1 MKYNSLIKTI
11 YRQKGGLKTKI
22 IHKAIL
28 SCIKNIPKLSEW
40 NKSLFKKYS
49 NTPSWDNAILNF
61 HTAKDPKALDLKSP
75 SFMRLAYD
83 EMLAKQ
89 LSLAIIRKN
98 ILEDKGNSYNNKK
111 NQLVIKF
118 TKMLP
123 FKITQNQNDIINEI
137 IDDLNSSKKML
148 RLLHGDVG
156 SGKTVVAIASAL
168 YVINSGYQV
177 ALMVPTELLAIQHY
191 NQVKQLFDKLKLK
204 VYLLTS
210 SSEKKSEILKIS
222 KFNFCFGNIYGLDGY
237 ISEKLLDSI
246 NFGSV
251 PIYYPSYEIEK
262 KFFPSELY
270 YDYRDFENFES
281 LIDFMENFDERAYN
295 NWRSLAQDFL
305 PNLKKRH
312 SIENFI
318 NRIDVGLNNILNINI

>member
-1 MKYNSLIKTI
+1 
-11 YRQKGGLKTKI
+11 
-22 IHKAIL
+22 
-28 SCIKNIPKLSEW
+28 
-40 NKSLFKKYS
+40 
-49 NTPSWDNAILNF
+49 
-61 HTAKDPKALDLKSP
+61 
-75 SFMRLAYD
+75 MRLAYD

-98 ILEDKGNSYNNKK
+98 ILEDKGNLYNNKK

-118 TKMLP
+118 IKMLP
-123 FKITQNQNDIINEI
+123 FKITKNQNDIINEI

-210 SSEKKSEILKIS
+210 SSEKKK
-222 KFNFCFGNIYGLDGY
+222 
-237 ISEKLLDSI
+237 
-246 NFGSV
+246 
-251 PIYYPSYEIEK
+251 
-262 KFFPSELY
+262 
-270 YDYRDFENFES
+270 
-281 LIDFMENFDERAYN
+281 
-295 NWRSLAQDFL
+295 
-305 PNLKKRH
+305 
-312 SIENFI
+312 
-318 NRIDVGLNNILNINI
+318 